1 MCEELDRRYGSVP
14 LCARPP
20 SDRRETVPLEARK
33 VIGAMLLPA
42 KAEVARQLRR
52 YRAWERVM
60 LAAPNDRTVRTTFED
75 SGYTLCV
82 LMGKRCAREAADAAE
97 RYLRTNQVT
106 HVQEQQVTCVQEQN
120 QVAFVQDQNQVT
132 CMQEQHVTRLQEQ
145 NERPRPAT
153 AVRRRPPAGER
164 RSPAGR

>member
-1 MCEELDRRYGSVP
+1 
-14 LCARPP
+14 
-20 SDRRETVPLEARK
+20 
-33 VIGAMLLPA
+33 MLLPA

-60 LAAPNDRTVRTTFED
+60 LAAPNDRTVRATFED

-106 HVQEQQVTCVQEQN
+106 YLQEQQVTYVQEQQVACLQEK
-120 QVAFVQDQNQVT
+120 QVT
-132 CMQEQHVTRLQEQ
+132 CLQDP
-145 NERPRPAT
+145 NERPRPAA
-153 AVRRRPPAGER
+153 AVRRRPPAAGR

>member
-1 MCEELDRRYGSVP
+1 
-14 LCARPP
+14 
-20 SDRRETVPLEARK
+20 
-33 VIGAMLLPA
+33 MLLPA

-60 LAAPNDRTVRTTFED
+60 LASPADRTVRASFED

-97 RYLRTNQVT
+97 RYLRSNAVT
-106 HVQEQQVTCVQEQN
+106 YLHEQDEQLC
-120 QVAFVQDQNQVT
+120 AAA
-132 CMQEQHVTRLQEQ
+132 
-145 NERPRPAT
+145 P
-153 AVRRRPPAGER
+153 VRRGPPVAPT

>member
-1 MCEELDRRYGSVP
+1 
-14 LCARPP
+14 
-20 SDRRETVPLEARK
+20 
-33 VIGAMLLPA
+33 MLLPA

-60 LAAPNDRTVRTTFED
+60 LAAPNDRTVRATFED

-106 HVQEQQVTCVQEQN
+106 YLQEQQVTC
-120 QVAFVQDQNQVT
+120 
-132 CMQEQHVTRLQEQ
+132 LQEQ
-145 NERPRPAT
+145 TERPRPAA
-153 AVRRRPPAGER
+153 AVRRRPPAAER

>member
-1 MCEELDRRYGSVP
+1 
-14 LCARPP
+14 
-20 SDRRETVPLEARK
+20 
-33 VIGAMLLPA
+33 MLLPA

-60 LAAPNDRTVRTTFED
+60 LAAPNDRTVRATFED

-106 HVQEQQVTCVQEQN
+106 YLQEQQVTC
-120 QVAFVQDQNQVT
+120 
-132 CMQEQHVTRLQEQ
+132 LQEK
-145 NERPRPAT
+145 NERPRPA
-153 AVRRRPPAGER
+153 ARVGRRPSAAER